1 MYIYMYI
8 YEKRYETD
16 LVMLNDFLCK
26 LFKMFFLQRQ

>member
-26 LFKMFFLQRQ
+26 LFKVFFYRQ